1 MKFIKPF
8 LKLFFVAALLY
19 LLVRKGF
26 ISVEATARAFS
37 RPDKII
43 PGVCILL
50 LTTTLSIVRW
60 QWLLQAQGI
69 RMRMSRT
76 FELAMVGNFFNIALP
91 GAVSGDFVKAFY
103 VAKEVQGQKSR
114 AFGSILFDRVAGLSA
129 LLILAA
135 GALAL
140 GHSQIS
146 GSGFFPAVRVLIL
159 LPGAAFLAFYV
170 YLFLV
175 KEHHDPLLK
184 FAKKIEKR
192 YPKLSAFTHIY
203 EGIRHYHNH
212 RWTVVRG
219 LFLSI
224 LIHFGVCVTCTL
236 FLQALGDDG
245 FTPIAIF
252 IGVPIGLL
260 FTAIP
265 LAPAGV
271 GTGHAAFSWLLHFA
285 GTARGADV
293 FSLFAL
299 TQLFIGALGGLIYLR
314 FRVNEPMA
322 ELDAKVEAEAEA
334 ASSS

>member
-1 MKFIKPF
+1 MKFIKPL
-8 LKLFFVAALLY
+8 LKLTFVGGLLY
-19 LLVRKGF
+19 LLVLKGF
-26 ISVEATARAFS
+26 ISVEATTRAFS

-50 LTTTLSIVRW
+50 MTTLLSIVRW

-69 RMRMSRT
+69 RMRMGRT

-103 VAKEVQGQKSR
+103 VAKEVQGHKSR

-140 GHSQIS
+140 GHSQIA
-146 GSGFFPAVRVLIL
+146 GSGFFPAVRILVL
-159 LPGAAFLAFYV
+159 LPGVAFLCFYV

-184 FAKKIEKR
+184 LAKKTEAR
-192 YPKLSAFTHIY
+192 YPKFAAFTRLY

-236 FLQALGDDG
+236 FLQALGEES
-245 FTPIAIF
+245 FSPIAIF

-299 TQLFIGALGGLIYLR
+299 TQLFIGALGGLVFLR
-314 FRVNEPMA
+314 FRKSEPMV
-322 ELDAKVEAEAEA
+322 EMDAKV
-334 ASSS
+334 ASETAV